1 MWKKKMVF
9 CKLIFHCSIGSCVIV
24 WWLTVLVWCIGIGLW
39 SAKRTYSYSGPF
51 TDPFRAKK
59 LMQAGARLIC
69 SCQSSSKKSNH
80 FRLLLAFHNGLIK
93 TALMLR
99 VTRMLWAPLISSCLQ
114 GGAAGRGCLSSWS
127 SPGSLALVTWI
138 PSQDMTSDTWVT
150 PWPDC
155 DISSRDDPH
164 FAIIKLSETL

>member
-1 MWKKKMVF
+1 MVF

-39 SAKRTYSYSGPF
+39 SAKRTYSFSGPF

-59 LMQAGARLIC
+59 LMQGARLIC
-69 SCQSSSKKSNH
+69 SCQSSSKKSIH

-99 VTRMLWAPLISSCLQ
+99 VTRMLWAPLIIMSL
-114 GGAAGRGCLSSWS
+114 GRGCWAWLSLLLAISGVS
-127 SPGSLALVTWI
+127 GSGYLDTQPGHDFRHVSDALARL
-138 PSQDMTSDTWVT
+138 
-150 PWPDC
+150 
-155 DISSRDDPH
+155 
-164 FAIIKLSETL
+164 